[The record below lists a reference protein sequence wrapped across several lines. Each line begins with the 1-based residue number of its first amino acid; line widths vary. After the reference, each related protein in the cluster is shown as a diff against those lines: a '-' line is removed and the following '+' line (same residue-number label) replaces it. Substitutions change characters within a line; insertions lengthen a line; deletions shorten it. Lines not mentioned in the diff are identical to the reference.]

1 MKLIK
6 YLSLTVIIMTLLSC
20 KTSTKEIFIEIK
32 QPLGTAIGHELV
44 HRITNDSL
52 IVSLELPNSI
62 QSKIDL
68 KILNQFLFI
77 DTVLFEIGL
86 GTEESQ
92 NLIDFISNTPFQKLE
107 NTYSKTRNKV
117 NVDFE
122 IRVDKNIKNITS
134 ETYYEPNLLVEL
146 IDKIDNLIVIEGAKI
161 HQYKSREKTKNSS
174 NKYRPL
180 KNGANEYIFGE
191 NIFEANRKWTIEKYE
206 LNETYELEI
215 MLSHYR
221 SYTFVRILKNG
232 KLDKILTEQLTKGNL
247 AKIFSTTIKSINNEF
262 EIKFTVSHGER
273 QFVHS
278 KKINLPKE

>member
-6 YLSLTVIIMTLLSC
+6 YLSLTVIMLALLSC
-20 KTSTKEIFIEIK
+20 KTLTKEIFIEIK

-52 IVSLELPNSI
+52 IVSLELSDSI

-68 KILNQFLFI
+68 KIFNQFLFI
-77 DTVLFEIGL
+77 DTVLFEIEL
-86 GTEESQ
+86 ETEKGR

-107 NTYSKTRNKV
+107 NTYSRTWNKV

-122 IRVDKNIKNITS
+122 IRVDKNIKDITL

-146 IDKIDNLIVIEGAKI
+146 IDRIDNLIVVEDAKI
-161 HQYKSREKTKNSS
+161 HQYKSREKAKSSS
-174 NKYRPL
+174 NKYKAL
-180 KNGANEYIFGE
+180 ENGANEYIFGE
-191 NIFEANRKWTIEKYE
+191 NILETNRKWTIEKYE
-206 LNETYELEI
+206 LNKTYELEI

-221 SYTFVRILKNG
+221 PYTFVRILKNG
-232 KLDKILTEQLTKGNL
+232 KLDKILTEQLTKGDM
-247 AKIFSTTIKSINNEF
+247 AKIFSTTIKSTNNEF

-273 QFVHS
+273 RSVYS
-278 KKINLPKE
+278 KKISLPK